1 MCTIAPADLVDTTG
15 HKLGNFLQKQSSDGP
30 LVLVVED
37 GILVAMAIE
46 DALVDRGIDVAVA
59 TTLAMAEALVAQQ
72 LPDAALLDL
81 QLPDGLTLDLAR
93 SLHERGCAVAF
104 SSAFDADAVPA
115 SHGFAT
121 QFRKPASPDLLS
133 DWVVASLHRS

>member
-1 MCTIAPADLVDTTG
+1 MADRPDMG
-15 HKLGNFLQKQSSDGP
+15 IFLRKQNSAEP

-46 DALVDRGIDVAVA
+46 DALVDRGVKVAVA
-59 TTLAMAEALVAQQ
+59 TNLATAEALVAQR

-104 SSAFDADAVPA
+104 SSAFDADSVPA
-115 SHGFAT
+115 SYRFAA
-121 QFRKPASPDLLS
+121 QFTKPASPDLLG
-133 DWVVASLHRS
+133 DWVVASLQRP

>member
-1 MCTIAPADLVDTTG
+1 MGI
-15 HKLGNFLQKQSSDGP
+15 FLQKQNTAGP

-46 DALVDRGIDVAVA
+46 DALIDRGIEVAVA
-59 TTLAMAEALVAQQ
+59 TNLATAEALIAART
-72 LPDAALLDL
+72 PDAALLDL

-93 SLHERGCAVAF
+93 ALHERGCAVAF

-115 SHGFAT
+115 SHGFAA
-121 QFRKPASPDLLS
+121 QFRKPASPDLLG
-133 DWVVASLHRS
+133 DWVVASLQRP